1 MYATFLATFFF
12 FNFFICM
19 YAVVVLPVEDEDVTS
34 TMDALVDAGTQVIVP
49 RIYFYFSVHFIC

>member
-1 MYATFLATFFF
+1 
-12 FNFFICM
+12 M